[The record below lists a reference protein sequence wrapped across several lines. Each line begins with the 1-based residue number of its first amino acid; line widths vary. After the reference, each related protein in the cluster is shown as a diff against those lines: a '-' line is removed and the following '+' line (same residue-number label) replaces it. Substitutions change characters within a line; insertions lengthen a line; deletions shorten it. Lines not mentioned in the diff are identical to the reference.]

1 MGSQESQSTSA
12 PVSPAQRLETYQK
25 GMSAINPT
33 FAKYN
38 APNTERL
45 AVNYNQLQN
54 DLATG
59 YEAPIRRAQTV
70 DLQAADQAMADR
82 GIYTSLNALRARND
96 VNERYIPQYA
106 QAGANAT
113 NSRMQLQ
120 EGDIAAQNA
129 IAMENAN
136 RLYESKW
143 RPEDYKAGVWNG
155 TGGVVSTGTSGGWS
169 I

>member
-1 MGSQESQSTSA
+1 MG
-12 PVSPAQRLETYQK
+12 
-25 GMSAINPT
+25 AINPS
-33 FAKYN
+33 FAAYN
-38 APNTERL
+38 APKTERL
-45 AVNYNQLQN
+45 ATNYGQLQN
-54 DLATG
+54 DLTTG

-113 NSRMQLQ
+113 NTRMQLQ
-120 EGDIAAQNA
+120 TGDIAAQNA
-129 IAMENAN
+129 IEMENAN
-136 RLYESKW
+136 RAYESKW
-143 RPEDYKAGVWNG
+143 RPQDYKAGLWNG
-155 TGGVVSTGTSGGWS
+155 TGGVISTGNSGGWS